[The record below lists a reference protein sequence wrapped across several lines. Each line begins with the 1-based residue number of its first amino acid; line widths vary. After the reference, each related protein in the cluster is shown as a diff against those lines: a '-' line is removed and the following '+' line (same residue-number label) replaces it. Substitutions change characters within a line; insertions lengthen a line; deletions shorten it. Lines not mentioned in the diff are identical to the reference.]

1 MCILAMLAVGFKLLS
16 HLVLKNLHCECPGRT
31 RLSTNFHV
39 HYYLAREEA
48 QCTPFPQVTVLSIL
62 HLKCVCLSYV
72 HITGEE
78 LCGFLSKSLALEQL
92 NLFECSDIV
101 CLKIPSVLLQLNFLQ
116 VQECVMLE
124 LIESDAPNLSLFC
137 YTGHPIHLS
146 LGYPLRLRHIQM
158 NSGESNMLYCA
169 SAKLPS
175 VAPNLQTL
183 FLTSRYEIV
192 NTPMVLGKFT
202 HLKYLEIVL
211 LQPNQSQDY
220 DFCSLA
226 SFLDGSPSLETFI
239 LRIEFLAIRHD
250 SILEYPDYSLLHPR
264 RLPQQRHD
272 NLKNVLITGF
282 CSAKSMVELTNHIL
296 GNAPALEYLTLDTSR
311 GHERMIGKSII
322 CKHVSEEVL
331 VEVQRAR
338 LAIARYV
345 EGNVPSTVNLKLI
358 EPCSKCLSY
367 RV

>member
-1 MCILAMLAVGFKLLS
+1 M
-16 HLVLKNLHCECPGRT
+16 
-31 RLSTNFHV
+31 
-39 HYYLAREEA
+39 
-48 QCTPFPQVTVLSIL
+48 Q
-62 HLKCVCLSYV
+62 
-72 HITGEE
+72 
-78 LCGFLSKSLALEQL
+78 
-92 NLFECSDIV
+92 
-101 CLKIPSVLLQLNFLQ
+101 
-116 VQECVMLE
+116 
-124 LIESDAPNLSLFC
+124 
-137 YTGHPIHLS
+137 
-146 LGYPLRLRHIQM
+146 
-158 NSGESNMLYCA
+158 
-169 SAKLPS
+169 
-175 VAPNLQTL
+175 
-183 FLTSRYEIV
+183 
-192 NTPMVLGKFT
+192 
-202 HLKYLEIVL
+202 
-211 LQPNQSQDY
+211 
-220 DFCSLA
+220 
-226 SFLDGSPSLETFI
+226 
-239 LRIEFLAIRHD
+239 IEFLAIRHD

-264 RLPQQRHD
+264 RLPQQRYD